1 MKKILALASVLIAL
15 ASCKKDPTLADRLEG
30 TWLVND
36 IIATGQ
42 ISFGGQDIPIVAND
56 KEIAATSV
64 FALVQEPNSV
74 NYAVDAT
81 LSVSAGT
88 SLDVPWAQSGSGT
101 WLTIDGGGVAPDSV
115 HLVGT
120 DGTVTKYEVLS
131 LLESS
136 VRLRTQQVVDFQGQ
150 GVDMTIEFGFT
161 KQ

>member
-1 MKKILALASVLIAL
+1 MKKILAAALVLVTL

-56 KEIAATSV
+56 KEISANSV
-64 FALVQEPNSV
+64 FTLVQEPNSV
-74 NYAVDAT
+74 DYSVDAT
-81 LSVSAGT
+81 LTVSAGT
-88 SLDVPWAQSGSGT
+88 SLDVPWSQNGSGT
-101 WLTIDGGGVAPDSV
+101 WVTIDGGGVAPDSV

-120 DGTVTKYEVLS
+120 DGTITKYEVLS
-131 LLESS
+131 LLEST